1 MLLTVDTFLANYKP
15 DIRDLALQVRHL
27 VRSVLPDAQETVD
40 NGYKTI
46 TYGTSRRMS
55 EEICYIA
62 PLTSSVNLGFSHGTK
77 LPDPERLLKGTGKSL
92 RHIKIESPA
101 ELSSPAIKSL
111 LEAAKTNG
119 QF

>member
-1 MLLTVDTFLANYKP
+1 MPLTIDTLLADYKP
-15 DIRDLALQVRHL
+15 AVRDLALQVRML
-27 VRSVLPDAQETVD
+27 VRTVLPDAHESVQ

-46 TYGTSRRMS
+46 TYGTGQRMS

-62 PLTSSVNLGFSHGTK
+62 PLTSSVNLGFHHGTK

-101 ELSSPAIKSL
+101 ELDSPAIKCL
-111 LEAAKTNG
+111 LEAAKING